1 MVFIYYAANC
11 LILGEYEMTHKKVL
25 AVKKIVWSACFILLV
40 STACFADDGKKDNKK
55 KKKQVQAPVVVT
67 EITIGEFARE
77 ADFVGTFYYSHVSK
91 VAAEIAGIVINTNCE
106 AGQKIVKNE
115 WLVQLKTDLLNA
127 EIKGAKAS
135 YEQVIVEL
143 EMAQKNLE
151 RMDTLYKNASVSQ
164 NIFDDHLFKKRAVE
178 KQAIALK
185 ASLDRKLLL
194 KKKKRIKTP
203 FPGIVI
209 EKFVEKGEWIP
220 LGGTVATI
228 ADTKIMDVI
237 VDVPQNYIKFLKNE
251 SKLDISF
258 QGHQKKADFISIVPS
273 GDVSTRTFTIKLRI
287 KNDYNLIE
295 GMEVLVHIPVSGRG
309 KEFMVPRDAVIKKY
323 GKDVIFLVKDLKVK
337 MLGVNIT
344 GYKAS
349 MVGITGKGLSKGMQV
364 VIKGNERLR
373 ENQQVRLI
381 NN

>member
-1 MVFIYYAANC
+1 
-11 LILGEYEMTHKKVL
+11 MTHQKIL
-25 AVKKIVWSACFILLV
+25 SVKKIVYAIYFILFV
-40 STACFADDGKKDNKK
+40 CTTCFANDGEKDSKK
-55 KKKQVQAPVVVT
+55 KKKVMQSPVVVT
-67 EITIGEFARE
+67 KITMGEFARQ
-77 ADFVGTFYYSHVSK
+77 ADFLGTFYYSHVSK
-91 VAAEIAGIVINTNCE
+91 VAAEVAGIVVNTNCE
-106 AGQKIVKNE
+106 AGQKIANNE
-115 WLVQLKTDLLNA
+115 WIVQLKADLLSA

-135 YEQVIVEL
+135 YEQTLVEL
-143 EMAQKNLE
+143 EMAQKNLK

-164 NIFDDHLFKKRAVE
+164 NLFDDHLFKKRAVE
-178 KQAIALK
+178 KQSIALK

-203 FPGIVI
+203 FAGIVV

-237 VDVPQNYIKFLKNE
+237 MDIPQDYIEFLKNE
-251 SKLDISF
+251 SKLNISF
-258 QGHQKKADFISIVPS
+258 QGYKKKADFISIVPS
-273 GDVSTRTFTIKLRI
+273 GDVSTRTFSVKLRI

-295 GMEVLVHIPVSGRG
+295 GMEVLVHIPISARK
-309 KEFMVPRDAVIKKY
+309 KELMVPRDAVIKKY

-337 MLGVNIT
+337 MLSINIT

-349 MVGITGKGLSKGMQV
+349 MIGITGKGLSQGMQV
-364 VIKGNERLR
+364 VIKGNERLIDG
-373 ENQQVRLI
+373 QQVRLV